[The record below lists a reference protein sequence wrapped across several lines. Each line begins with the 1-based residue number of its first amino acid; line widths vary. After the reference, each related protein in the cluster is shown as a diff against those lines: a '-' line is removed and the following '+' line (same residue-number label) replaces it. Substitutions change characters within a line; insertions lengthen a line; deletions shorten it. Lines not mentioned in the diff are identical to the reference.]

1 MPGRTADHGVNRH
14 ILVSS
19 VFLLLALAGW
29 AALAYSA
36 RSSSVRQDEVAER
49 VRRIEGEH
57 QQLRAERDRLLSE
70 QRDRDS
76 MAAEND
82 SLRSRV
88 AALETESRSLARDRD
103 QARADLTGVQQEL
116 AAAREQLSQQQS
128 EAENAAA
135 TGAMSAARRRGV
147 RSSRPS
153 SR

>member
-1 MPGRTADHGVNRH
+1 MPGRTADHGLNRH

-49 VRRIEGEH
+49 VRRIDDEH

-70 QRDRDS
+70 QQERAS
-76 MAAEND
+76 IVAENAA
-82 SLRSRV
+82 LRSRV
-88 AALETESRSLARDRD
+88 AALEAEGRSLARDRE
-103 QARADLTGVQQEL
+103 QARTDLAAAQQEL
-116 AAAREQLSQQQS
+116 AAARERLSQQES
-128 EAENAAA
+128 VAENDAA
-135 TGAMSAARRRGV
+135 TGAKRSARRGGV